1 MPNPFIFVPRCV
13 PLDLFEQYLKVM
25 SSKFPK
31 RRIVVFESNPAN
43 LKRYDSNV
51 STLPYQGKRF
61 LSEQMLTQVAGTVD
75 WSACAAILIPLTGNT
90 TRGFEQ
96 LVQFADQAGSA
107 PIYLVTPD
115 YTFTQLVR
123 SKQSRAGKADSAV
136 AGAPKV
142 TLDTLSDS
150 ALLGKISGR
159 LDRSYV
165 GSDNSVYAFGWL
177 DDGGQFAPG
186 DLLVFANEDDKRP
199 LPAVILRCTHPDPAV
214 SIRGENLGV
223 AIFVRP
229 GKKPVSA
236 LRVRYPG
243 GGETSFALE
252 PKSQKLENLLADIA
266 SDASS
271 CRGQRDLSAAGRSEI
286 DGLYSGLMEDIN
298 ARLIEGIT
306 VAEEF
311 QLGPVPRDPS
321 ISVVIPI
328 HKSYELI
335 RHQFAHF
342 AADDFLKRQEIIFLL
357 TSVSGGAEEIAMFK
371 YRMRLLYMLYAVP
384 CRVLI
389 ANKNASY
396 SVANNLAAAASRGR
410 YLMLLNSDVFPKS
423 PGWLQKMMATLQSDP
438 TIGIVGARL
447 LYPDGSIQHVSLDWR
462 REPAFDNLLVN
473 IHPYKGMHPSL
484 VPEKGVAEV
493 RAVTGACMLIRREEY
508 MRLGMLDTGF
518 IRGDYEDSDFCL
530 RVSAAGYRIVCD
542 NTVELYHLEG
552 ASYKGEARRLLW
564 HYNTKRQEKRWAAFI
579 SKTEE
584 SQAEVNV

>member
-1 MPNPFIFVPRCV
+1 
-13 PLDLFEQYLKVM
+13 
-25 SSKFPK
+25 
-31 RRIVVFESNPAN
+31 
-43 LKRYDSNV
+43 
-51 STLPYQGKRF
+51 
-61 LSEQMLTQVAGTVD
+61 
-75 WSACAAILIPLTGNT
+75 
-90 TRGFEQ
+90 
-96 LVQFADQAGSA
+96 
-107 PIYLVTPD
+107 
-115 YTFTQLVR
+115 
-123 SKQSRAGKADSAV
+123 
-136 AGAPKV
+136 
-142 TLDTLSDS
+142 
-150 ALLGKISGR
+150 
-159 LDRSYV
+159 
-165 GSDNSVYAFGWL
+165 
-177 DDGGQFAPG
+177 
-186 DLLVFANEDDKRP
+186 
-199 LPAVILRCTHPDPAV
+199 
-214 SIRGENLGV
+214 
-223 AIFVRP
+223 
-229 GKKPVSA
+229 
-236 LRVRYPG
+236 
-243 GGETSFALE
+243 
-252 PKSQKLENLLADIA
+252 
-266 SDASS
+266 
-271 CRGQRDLSAAGRSEI
+271 
-286 DGLYSGLMEDIN
+286 
-298 ARLIEGIT
+298 
-306 VAEEF
+306 
-311 QLGPVPRDPS
+311 
-321 ISVVIPI
+321 
-328 HKSYELI
+328 
-335 RHQFAHF
+335 
-342 AADDFLKRQEIIFLL
+342 
-357 TSVSGGAEEIAMFK
+357 
-371 YRMRLLYMLYAVP
+371 
-384 CRVLI
+384 VLI